1 LRSKVAKCVVTEVIS
16 KSRVNSDLEM
26 QLGNT
31 FLEIPISFLALFE
44 KNIKEDKCFS
54 HDLTAYTLNPFIRE
68 DSGNRN
74 VYENN

>member
-1 LRSKVAKCVVTEVIS
+1 MRSKVAKCVVTEVIS

-31 FLEIPISFLALFE
+31 FPEIPISFLALFE

-54 HDLTAYTLNPFIRE
+54 RDLTAYTLNPFIRE